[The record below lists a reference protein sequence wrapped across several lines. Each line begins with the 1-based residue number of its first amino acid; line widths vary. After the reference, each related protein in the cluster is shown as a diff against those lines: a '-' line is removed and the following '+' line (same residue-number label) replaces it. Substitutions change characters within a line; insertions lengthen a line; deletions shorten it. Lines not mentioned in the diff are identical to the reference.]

1 MNKSTILISIKP
13 EYASKILDGI
23 KKYEYRTTKA
33 KNVNKMI
40 IYATSPVKKVIGEA
54 EVKNILEDTPNN
66 IWNKT
71 KELSGTKKESF
82 DNYFKNRKKAIA
94 YEIGKTTRY
103 DKPKELS
110 ELGIDFVPQS
120 YIYYK

>member
-1 MNKSTILISIKP
+1 MAL
-13 EYASKILDGI
+13 

-54 EVKNILEDTPNN
+54 EIKNILEDTPNN

-82 DNYFKNRKKAIA
+82 DNYFKNRNKAVA
-94 YEIGKTTRY
+94 YEIGKTIRY